1 MVEIRVV
8 ILQERVVLRIKD
20 DCIPF
25 NPKECYEMTASGDP
39 FANVGLR
46 LVYGIAQDISYQ
58 NLLGLNV
65 LTITLSDSASAHG
78 ARQ

>member
-1 MVEIRVV
+1 
-8 ILQERVVLRIKD
+8 
-20 DCIPF
+20 
-25 NPKECYEMTASGDP
+25 MTASGDP

-65 LTITLSDSASAHG
+65 LTITLSDSVSARG
-78 ARQ
+78 A